1 MENFTIFWGVL
12 LAIAT
17 GISAI
22 GGAWKYIKEL
32 KKPYN
37 ELVDRVVKLE
47 QDTKKSK
54 DDLARLE
61 KKMTDY
67 VNEKNDETMVIV
79 DNIKRDISALRSSI
93 ETNEQDTKLILKEIF
108 HLGNYLAS
116 GDKETL
122 NKLLGMNNEIINH
135 LIDEK

>member
-54 DDLARLE
+54 EDMED
-61 KKMTDY
+61 
-67 VNEKNDETMVIV
+67 
-79 DNIKRDISALRSSI
+79 
-93 ETNEQDTKLILKEIF
+93 
-108 HLGNYLAS
+108 
-116 GDKETL
+116 
-122 NKLLGMNNEIINH
+122 
-135 LIDEK
+135 

>member
-17 GISAI
+17 AISAI

-47 QDTKKSK
+47 QDT
-54 DDLARLE
+54 
-61 KKMTDY
+61 
-67 VNEKNDETMVIV
+67 
-79 DNIKRDISALRSSI
+79 
-93 ETNEQDTKLILKEIF
+93 
-108 HLGNYLAS
+108 
-116 GDKETL
+116 
-122 NKLLGMNNEIINH
+122 
-135 LIDEK
+135 

>member
-116 GDKETL
+116 GDKGTL